1 MITNCVF
8 LGLNAGAD
16 ITEGDSI
23 VIIGDNI
30 RSLDRSNP
38 NTLFLGEKVV
48 IGKTLFG
55 EEINVYDVVKRFTE
69 LNTQYTL

>member
-16 ITEGDSI
+16 IAEGDSI

-38 NTLFLGEKVV
+38 NTLFLGEKVA